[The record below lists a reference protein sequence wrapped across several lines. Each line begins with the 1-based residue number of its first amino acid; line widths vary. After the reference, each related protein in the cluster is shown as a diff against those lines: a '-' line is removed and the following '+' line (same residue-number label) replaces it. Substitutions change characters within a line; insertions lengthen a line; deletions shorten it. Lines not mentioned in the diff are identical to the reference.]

1 MVAKHTA
8 MPGSGLLRLSEDA
21 DVEVRKAVS
30 QNPNT
35 TIGALE
41 TLAFDADDN
50 IRRMARNRLGKLL
63 KKQIATDR
71 ER

>member
-1 MVAKHTA
+1 VASHPA
-8 MPGSGLLRLSEDA
+8 MPSSGLLRLSEDT
-21 DVEVRKAVS
+21 DLDVRKAVV

-41 TLAFDADDN
+41 KLAFDADGN
-50 IRRMARNRLGKLL
+50 IRRTARNRLGKLL